1 MENSNAE
8 LLAELHEKLK
18 KCKKCSELVTNRT
31 QVVPGDGNP
40 HADIMFVGE
49 APGRDEDIQGI
60 PFVGAAGQLLNQLM
74 EKSGISRESVFIG
87 NVLKCRPPDNR
98 DPQDNEIANCREYL
112 HAQITLIQP
121 KLICTLGNPSLKT
134 LIDKSLTIGRVHGTV
149 LTKKGLNFFPIYHPA
164 ASLHNPS
171 LKASLVE
178 DFEKLKAHLREM

>member
-1 MENSNAE
+1 MKVTNAE
-8 LLAELHEKLK
+8 LLVELHEKLK
-18 KCKKCSELVTNRT
+18 KCQKCPALCKNRT

-40 HADIMFVGE
+40 NADIMFVGE

-60 PFVGAAGQLLNQLM
+60 PFVGQAGKILNNLM

-98 DPQDNEIANCREYL
+98 DPEETEIANCREYL

-134 LIDKSLTIGRVHGTV
+134 LIDKSMTIGRVHGTV
-149 LTKKGLNFFPIYHPA
+149 ITKKGLSFFPIYHPA
-164 ASLHNPS
+164 ATLHNPS
-171 LKASLVE
+171 LRGSLVE
-178 DFEKLKAHLREM
+178 DFEKLKAHLQEM